1 MELTELIPAFAAK
14 LGIEGLAVKDGSCS
28 LQIDGIAME
37 LVETT
42 DGKNLVVS
50 AIIGQPP
57 LEKTEAFLE
66 LMLEAN
72 VESLGMQGMAF
83 GRFHETGELVLQ
95 WRLLT
100 QDLELDSFCTDLEAF
115 VNKVEQWRQMAEDFG
130 SAAEEAVVQEE
141 EAPIVLGM
149 PNSGFISV

>member
-28 LQIDGIAME
+28 LLIDGIAME

-50 AIIGQPP
+50 AIVGTPP
-57 LEKTEAFLE
+57 LEKTQAFLE
-66 LMLEAN
+66 LLLEAN
-72 VESLGMQGMAF
+72 LESLGLQAMAF
-83 GRFHETGELVLQ
+83 GRLHETGEVVLQ
-95 WRLLT
+95 WRILT
-100 QDLELDSFCTDLEAF
+100 RDLELETFCTDLEDF
-115 VNKVEQWRQMAEDFG
+115 INKVEQWRQAMENFHA
-130 SAAEEAVVQEE
+130 AAEEAVVQEE